1 MQNPDLDAL
10 QKENARLRKLL
21 ALRNSTNLSNP
32 GDLNDFASLLEFET
46 SDDHQIATVTNPV
59 DGAKIPW
66 DMAQHRIAAGEF
78 GKGPQALLTQQAE
91 AQHQPQG
98 AISMSDM
105 GSLDDAGLLAVRR
118 GEIQVVR

>member
-1 MQNPDLDAL
+1 MQTPDLDAL
-10 QKENARLRKLL
+10 KKENARLRKLL

-46 SDDHQIATVTNPV
+46 SDDHQIATVTSPI

-78 GKGPQALLTQQAE
+78 GRGPQALLTQQ
-91 AQHQPQG
+91 QSQG
-98 AISMSDM
+98 AITIADM
-105 GSLDDAGLLAVRR
+105 GSLDDAALLAVRR